1 MSKEY
6 VDVVV
11 IGSGFG
17 GSIPALRLAE
27 AGKKV
32 VVLERG
38 DKWEDKDFEQRW
50 DIRYL
55 SKFYTVYYTLDLN
68 TFFRAGSL
76 LGGTSVIYSGAMLR
90 PPSEVFEYKDRNGY
104 PVWPESVNRK
114 VLDPY
119 FERVEKM
126 MQIRQARWD
135 EVPRAGAVFAML
147 LDRIGRTCDR
157 GRFPFVNCRQC
168 GFCEAGC
175 IYGAK
180 KHLLHNYIPSAEALG
195 AEFRTGC
202 EAIYIKTGNGRFTVE
217 YRTKDNLMK
226 EIDCD
231 VCILAANSI
240 ETPTILLRSKK
251 YLKDLP
257 EQVGKNFNNN
267 GDVAFFIELPKGFA
281 DFSVYKGRTNA
292 VMITYDYWDEHR
304 ITIHTGCHPPA
315 IFAALEVYPMDGWE
329 TGGGAST
336 GESDM
341 VTFGLKYK
349 RYLKEI
355 YLNRYIGCLAI
366 GLIDGEGE
374 ILLGPNERPLINFPM
389 TERLEKYIDR
399 VINNVA
405 REIAEKNGGRVLYT
419 WTKGFEHGDAH
430 PLSSVRMGDDPKYSP
445 CDANGELR
453 NYPGIFITDGS
464 SIPGGTGVN
473 PALTIAGNA
482 ERIADYIVKNY

>member
-1 MSKEY
+1 MGREY
-6 VDVVV
+6 VDAVV

-38 DKWEDKDFEQRW
+38 DRWEEKDFEQRW

-55 SKFYTVYYTLDLN
+55 YRFYTVYYTTDLN
-68 TFFRAGSL
+68 MFFRVGSL
-76 LGGTSVIYSGAMLR
+76 LGGSSVIYSGAMLR
-90 PPSEVFEYKDRNGY
+90 PPSEVFEYRDRNGY

-126 MQIRQARWD
+126 MQVRQAGWD
-135 EVPRAGAVFAML
+135 EVPRSGAVFAML

-157 GRFPFVNCRQC
+157 GRFPMVDCRQC

-180 KHLLHNYIPSAEALG
+180 KHLLHNYIPSASALG

-202 EAIYIKTGNGRFTVE
+202 EAMYIKTYYGKFVIE
-217 YRTKDNLMK
+217 YRTRENIIR
-226 EIDCD
+226 EIACD
-231 VCILAANSI
+231 VCIVAANSI
-240 ETPTILLRSKK
+240 ETPAVLLRSKK
-251 YLKDLP
+251 FLRNLP

-267 GDVAFFIELPKGFA
+267 GDLAFFIELPEGFA
-281 DFSVYKGRTNA
+281 DFAVYKGRTNA

-304 ITIHTGCHPPA
+304 ITIHTGSHPPA
-315 IFAALEVYPMDGWE
+315 IFAALEVYPVDE
-329 TGGGAST
+329 PL
-336 GESDM
+336 M
-341 VTFGLKYK
+341 VPFGLRYK

-355 YLNRYIGCLAI
+355 YPSRYIGCLAI

-374 ILLGPNERPLINFPM
+374 ILLGPNERPVIKFPM

-399 VINNVA
+399 VINKVA

-419 WTKGFEHGDAH
+419 WNKGFEHGDAH

-445 CDANGELR
+445 CNAYGELR